1 MRENSDSIFY
11 RSIFFELRRLGYIE
25 GENLVVERLSGEGR
39 IERYAEVARELL
51 RLKPEVIV
59 VNNARIL
66 AYIREATTTI
76 PIVAISGDPIL
87 FGILSNVSRPE
98 GNVTGFSA
106 DASIEIHGKYLEYL
120 QKLKPDLSK
129 VGLLAPRLAWEPY
142 GRPLRAIAERLGV
155 EIIGPPLENPLGAAE
170 FRRVIAAMVDTGAN
184 GLLATASAEVSAHR
198 ALIVALA
205 ERYQLPAIYPSAGAP
220 NVLLILTDDVGFGAT
235 GTFGGPIETPNFQRI
250 ADNGLRYNMYH
261 TTALCSPTRAALITG
276 RNHHSVASGDITEF
290 ATGYPGYNSL
300 VPKSAGSVG
309 AVLKENGYNTAW
321 FGKMHN
327 VPDWMS
333 SQAGPFDLW
342 PNGLGFE
349 HFYGFLGGD
358 SDQWHPALYENTK
371 PVEPYVGKPDYIL
384 DVDLADK
391 AITWM
396 QMQHALAPNKPWL
409 MY

>member
-1 MRENSDSIFY
+1 
-11 RSIFFELRRLGYIE
+11 
-25 GENLVVERLSGEGR
+25 
-39 IERYAEVARELL
+39 VARELL

-129 VGLLAPRLAWEPY
+129 VGLLAPRLAWDPY

-205 ERYQLPAIYPSAGAP
+205 ERYQLPAIYPFADYVKLGGLMAYAVDIADVGTRVAGYVDKLLHGATP
-220 NVLLILTDDVGFGAT
+220 GDLPWYMPTKLRLLINASTARALGLAIPDDLLTLVDEV
-235 GTFGGPIETPNFQRI
+235 IE
-250 ADNGLRYNMYH
+250 
-261 TTALCSPTRAALITG
+261 
-276 RNHHSVASGDITEF
+276 
-290 ATGYPGYNSL
+290 
-300 VPKSAGSVG
+300 
-309 AVLKENGYNTAW
+309 
-321 FGKMHN
+321 
-327 VPDWMS
+327 
-333 SQAGPFDLW
+333 
-342 PNGLGFE
+342 
-349 HFYGFLGGD
+349 
-358 SDQWHPALYENTK
+358 
-371 PVEPYVGKPDYIL
+371 
-384 DVDLADK
+384 
-391 AITWM
+391 
-396 QMQHALAPNKPWL
+396 
-409 MY
+409 

>member
-1 MRENSDSIFY
+1 CRFN
-11 RSIFFELRRLGYIE
+11 ELA
-25 GENLVVERLSGEGR
+25 
-39 IERYAEVARELL
+39 RYATGVGTPRAYFFVRDCGVADFHNHDEVTMVKRAAASVMCLL
-51 RLKPEVIV
+51 AFACSQPASRP
-59 VNNARIL
+59 
-66 AYIREATTTI
+66 TTTTTAQTVL
-76 PIVAISGDPIL
+76 PRPDQPFNGKIS
-87 FGILSNVSRPE
+87 
-98 GNVTGFSA
+98 
-106 DASIEIHGKYLEYL
+106 
-120 QKLKPDLSK
+120 
-129 VGLLAPRLAWEPY
+129 RLAKDSMPDF
-142 GRPLRAIAERLGV
+142 PAAV
-155 EIIGPPLENPLGAAE
+155 VPPKN
-170 FRRVIAAMVDTGAN
+170 
-184 GLLATASAEVSAHR
+184 
-198 ALIVALA
+198 
-205 ERYQLPAIYPSAGAP
+205 AP

-235 GTFGGPIETPNFQRI
+235 STFGGPIQTPNFQRI
-250 ADNGLRYNMYH
+250 ADRGLRYNMYH

-321 FGKMHN
+321 LGKMHN

-371 PVEPYVGKPDYIL
+371 PVEPYVGNPDYIL

-396 QMQHALAPNKPWL
+396 RMHHALAPNKPWL
-409 MY
+409 LYYCTGSAHAPHHAPKDWIAKYKGQFDQGWDKVREETLARQIKLGVVPPNTKLTKRPEQIPAWDSLEADRKRLYARMMEVYAGALSHADYNIGRLLDAVEQSGQMDNTLIIFMMG